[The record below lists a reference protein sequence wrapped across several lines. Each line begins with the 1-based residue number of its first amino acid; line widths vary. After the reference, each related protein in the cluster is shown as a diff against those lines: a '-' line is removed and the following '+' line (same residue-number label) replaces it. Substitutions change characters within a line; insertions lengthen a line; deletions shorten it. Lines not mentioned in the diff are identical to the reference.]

1 MNKKSKNSESAL
13 LGELDSWLKKFTSNG
28 AVPVVTGMNGDMD
41 TIGSAIALA
50 SSNSNMMACGLHLGR
65 VAKKVCED
73 LSAPFRKIASS
84 HTKWPKSISAI
95 VIVDAASPSQ
105 IGVELPTNVPKCV
118 IDHHDTDD
126 WELSDN
132 DLMIKMDVS
141 ATTEII
147 SDYLINFSP
156 NTLTTPVR
164 KLLLA
169 GLITDTGRYKHA
181 NKSSFSKTSKLLED
195 SKIDYPSMVEFIE
208 TEETSPSERGSLLRG
223 LSRSKSIE
231 SGMWNIVHTNSGTL
245 EGRLATLLIG
255 TGAEI
260 SLVSRSRDGETRM
273 TARASRKAT
282 VEGIHLGLIME
293 EISKQIG
300 GNGGGHDGAAGWSG
314 KADRIAAESAF
325 IAHVA
330 TIERRDVQ

>member
-1 MNKKSKNSESAL
+1 MNSETKSSESAL
-13 LGELDSWLKKFTSNG
+13 LGELDVWLKKFSSNG
-28 AVPVVTGMNGDMD
+28 AIPVVTGMNGDMD
-41 TIGSAIALA
+41 TVGSAIALA
-50 SSNSNMMACGLHLGR
+50 SSHGNMMACGLHLGR
-65 VAKKVCED
+65 VAKKVCEE
-73 LSAPFRKIASS
+73 LSAPFRKIGSN
-84 HTKWPKSISAI
+84 HTKWPQSISAI
-95 VIVDAASPSQ
+95 VIVDSASLSQ
-105 IGVELPTNVPKCV
+105 VGIELPEGVPKCI

-126 WELSDN
+126 WELSED

-147 SDYLINFSP
+147 ADYLLRYSP
-156 NTLTTPVR
+156 ETLTTPVR

-169 GLITDTGRYKHA
+169 GLITDTGRYRHA

-195 SKIDYPSMVEFIE
+195 QDIDYASLVEFIE

-223 LSRSKSIE
+223 LSRCKSIE

-260 SLVSRSRDGETRM
+260 SLVSRNRNGETRM
-273 TARASRKAT
+273 TARASRRAT
-282 VEGIHLGLIME
+282 VSGIHLGLIME
-293 EISKQIG
+293 EVSKQIG
-300 GNGGGHDGAAGWSG
+300 GDGGGHDGAAGWSG

-330 TIERRDVQ
+330 TIKRKE